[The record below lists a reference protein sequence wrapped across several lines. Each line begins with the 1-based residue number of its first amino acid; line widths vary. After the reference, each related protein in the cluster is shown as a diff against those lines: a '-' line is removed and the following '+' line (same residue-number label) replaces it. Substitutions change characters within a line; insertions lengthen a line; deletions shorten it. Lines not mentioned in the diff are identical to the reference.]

1 MCRWRNCGQRQ
12 YHSGHK
18 CSTSPDH
25 PRPPHLYLGLANC
38 ILGNPCHMH
47 LGELRGRQ
55 RALGNSN
62 KGGIAL
68 VSPSC
73 LLGPQ
78 KPEGTEED

>member
-1 MCRWRNCGQRQ
+1 
-12 YHSGHK
+12 
-18 CSTSPDH
+18 
-25 PRPPHLYLGLANC
+25 
-38 ILGNPCHMH
+38 MH

-62 KGGIAL
+62 KGGIAS

-78 KPEGTEED
+78 KPEGTEDWKRHGLVLKPRILPGRNLISCQLEL